1 MLNIMLVLLSEIQC
15 KVSVHHKLIVIII
28 GVLRVIIGEFV
39 YHAVLEPDI
48 KYGVIKEGRLSMV
61 SNLIVWCMRAII
73 VLLIIIAIGT
83 FIPTKS
89 KDKKDS
95 SEDE

>member
-1 MLNIMLVLLSEIQC
+1 
-15 KVSVHHKLIVIII
+15 
-28 GVLRVIIGEFV
+28 
-39 YHAVLEPDI
+39 
-48 KYGVIKEGRLSMV
+48 MV

-83 FIPTKS
+83 FIPTKN

-95 SEDE
+95 SVDEQR